1 MPDGTQD
8 SVTIPA
14 AEFPLGVPYMRLP
27 LPGVLVGRPMHA
39 EFDAAMGWAE
49 PILTK
54 RALYK
59 TRSVVH
65 G

>member
-1 MPDGTQD
+1 
-8 SVTIPA
+8 
-14 AEFPLGVPYMRLP
+14 MRLP

-39 EFDAAMGWAE
+39 EFDAAMGWAGAD
-49 PILTK
+49 LTK